1 MTLIKK
7 IAFWIFIIV
16 IIGTLAG
23 TASAFF
29 LWTLDHA
36 TQFRITHSYVIYA
49 LPIVGLL
56 VGLLYHYYGEKEV
69 KGNNLLLEEFHEPS
83 DVIHI
88 KMAPLVYISTM
99 LSHLVGAS
107 VGREGTAVQMS
118 GAIADQA
125 THYFKLS
132 ANARKALIII
142 GISAG
147 FASVFGTPWAG
158 AIFAL
163 EVFHSRKLQVRYFLQ
178 SILAA
183 FVAHYVCLS
192 WGIQHASYAIPYVPV
207 LSFTTIFWTIN
218 AGVIF
223 GLISYLFAKSSHTF
237 TDIAQRFIKFPP
249 LRPFIG
255 GLLIVVLYYFF
266 DMNKYMGLGLPSISA
281 AFTEPM
287 YSFDFLIKLFLTAF
301 TLGVGFKGGEV
312 TPLFFIG
319 ATLGNVLIWFIPL
332 PMALLAGMG
341 FVAVFA
347 GATNTLFACVIM
359 GIELFGM
366 GSSVYVIIACLVAY
380 LFSGHV
386 SVYSA
391 QKHH

>member
-1 MTLIKK
+1 MAFIKQ
-7 IAFWIFIIV
+7 ISFWVFIII

-29 LWTLDHA
+29 LWTLDRA
-36 TQFRITHSYVIYA
+36 TQFRISHSYIIYS
-49 LPIVGLL
+49 LPIIGLL
-56 VGLLYHYYGEKEV
+56 VGLMYHYFGEKEV

-88 KMAPLVYISTM
+88 KMAPLVYIGTM

-118 GAIADQA
+118 GALADQA
-125 THYFKLS
+125 THYFKLTD
-132 ANARKALIII
+132 NARKALIII

-158 AIFAL
+158 AVFAL
-163 EVFHSRKLQVRYFLQ
+163 EVFHSRKLQVRYFLH

-183 FVAHYVCLS
+183 FVAHFVCLS
-192 WGIQHASYAIPYVPV
+192 WGIQHSSYAIPYVPA
-207 LSFTTIFWTIN
+207 LSFINIFWAIN
-218 AGVIF
+218 AGIIF

-237 TDIAQRFIKFPP
+237 SDFFERFIKFPP

-255 GLLIVVLYYFF
+255 GLLIVAVYYFF
-266 DMNKYMGLGLPSISA
+266 DMNKYMGLGLPTISA

-287 YSFDFLIKLFLTAF
+287 NSYDFLIKLFLTAF
-301 TLGVGFKGGEV
+301 TIGVGFKGGEV

-332 PMALLAGMG
+332 PFALLAGMG

-359 GIELFGM
+359 GLELFGM
-366 GSSVYVIIACLVAY
+366 GSAFYLIISCIVAY

-386 SVYSA
+386 SIYRS
-391 QKHH
+391 QQHH

>member
-1 MTLIKK
+1 MSLTKK

-29 LWTLDHA
+29 LWTLDHI
-36 TQFRITHSYVIYA
+36 TKFRITHIYIIYA

-69 KGNNLLLEEFHEPS
+69 KGNNLLLEEFQEPS

-88 KMAPLVYISTM
+88 KMAPLVYFGTL

-183 FVAHYVCLS
+183 FVAHFVCLS
-192 WGIQHASYAIPYVPV
+192 WGIAHSTYTIPYVPAF
-207 LSFTTIFWTIN
+207 SFINIFWAIN

-237 TDIAQRFIKFPP
+237 TDIAQRYIKFPP
-249 LRPFIG
+249 LRPFLG

-287 YSFDFLIKLFLTAF
+287 NSYDFLIKLFLTAF

-319 ATLGNVLIWFIPL
+319 ATLGNALIWFIPL

-347 GATNTLFACVIM
+347 GATNTLFACIIM

-366 GSSVYVIIACLVAY
+366 GSSVYVVIACFVAY

-386 SVYSA
+386 SIYSS
-391 QKHH
+391 QQHH